1 LIASLRGV
9 LVAKDAG
16 SCVVEAGGVGYLVQ
30 VSTHSA
36 SALPDLME
44 PVFLHTHQVVRE
56 DALMLFGFAEPEER
70 RFFELLIT
78 VSGIGPKVALAVLSG
93 LEPRALAKAIRDENL
108 AGLVAI
114 PGVGRKTAE
123 RMVVELRDKLD
134 VIAGAAPGPG
144 PVAAAG
150 VLPRAERYQDADA
163 ALVHLGYSA
172 AQAQEAVRRVAEGGE
187 SQTLEDIVRRALAR
201 LSKSAVTARQGG
213 LG

>member
-1 LIASLRGV
+1 MIASLRGT
-9 LVAKDAG
+9 LSGKEG
-16 SCVVEAGGVGYLVQ
+16 GLCVVEAGCVGYLVQ
-30 VSTHSA
+30 VSTQTA
-36 SALPDLME
+36 AALPERDQ

-56 DALMLFGFAEPEER
+56 DALMLFGFAELEER

-93 LEPRALAKAIRDENL
+93 LKPPALARAIREENI
-108 AGLVAI
+108 ASLVAI

-134 VIAGAAPGPG
+134 VLAAGSGAGSTPAT
-144 PVAAAG
+144 G
-150 VLPRAERYQDADA
+150 VLPRAERYDDAVA

-187 SQTLEDIVRRALAR
+187 TLSLEDLVRRALTR
-201 LSKSAVTARQGG
+201 LGKGAVVTR
-213 LG
+213 